1 MRVHMHFSKH
11 VHTLLDHN
19 VDHLDSNQDPRL
31 HLQLAVGF
39 MDPVSAKEVHHE
51 HDQKDSTD
59 RDGSL
64 GRVQNLLDRLF
75 RQLSL
80 LVLQFAHA
88 LGQTEDVLFERGQVC
103 LDLNVQFPVDHV
115 AELVDLV
122 VRQFP
127 GLFWVLHHLVGDVDD
142 RDLEAVLWRQD
153 RREG

>member
-1 MRVHMHFSKH
+1 
-11 VHTLLDHN
+11 
-19 VDHLDSNQDPRL
+19 
-31 HLQLAVGF
+31 